1 MKEHTTPPC
10 TPPAASPAMARP
22 MIKATEFGAAPQI
35 AEPISHKS
43 TAAKKVYF
51 TSRIAYIFPNTRR
64 KAQLVSSYAVPYQ
77 PLSVV
82 EPKSLVIWGSA
93 GDMSSLSY
101 EEGSVSAVRML
112 STMRVWT
119 LMET

>member
-1 MKEHTTPPC
+1 
-10 TPPAASPAMARP
+10 MARP

-35 AEPISHKS
+35 AEPISNKS

-64 KAQLVSSYAVPYQ
+64 KAQLVSRYAVPYQ
-77 PLSVV
+77 PMSLV
-82 EPKSLVIWGSA
+82 EPKSLVIWGTA
-93 GDMSSLSY
+93 VDMISLSY

-112 STMRVWT
+112 STMREWT
-119 LMET
+119 LMETY